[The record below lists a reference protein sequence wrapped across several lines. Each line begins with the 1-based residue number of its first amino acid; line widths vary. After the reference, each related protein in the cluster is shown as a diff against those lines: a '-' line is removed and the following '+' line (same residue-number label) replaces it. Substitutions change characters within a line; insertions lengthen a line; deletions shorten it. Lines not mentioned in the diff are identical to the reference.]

1 MARTFTEAIAAVEGG
16 EFDAAVGYTVT
27 RPAPKPVEEEVAA
40 AFRDFDYQQIRRIE
54 RMLASRQRCHL
65 ADAEEAVHEVLEELL
80 VKRRDLY
87 RERPESWLG
96 LLYRLARFRI
106 LDMSLGR
113 ARVASIEELFEMAGD
128 APFEKA
134 SPCLSVTQRSD
145 EDARREPPPGAG
157 ESWSSSQVIGAMQR
171 FRDHFGRPPRSA
183 ECGAIN
189 GLPGLDVIYRHFRTL
204 ADAILAAGMVPEA
217 PRKSRS
223 RWVPLETAKVCR
235 SFKRR
240 TGYWPSWADVKRRPG
255 ELPST
260 SAMVRCFGGTRSI
273 DVQLGAEAILAGV
286 ED

>member
-1 MARTFTEAIAAVEGG
+1 MARTFTEAIAAMEGA

-27 RPAPKPVEEEVAA
+27 RSTPKPVEDEVAV

-113 ARVASIEELFEMAGD
+113 ARVASIEELFELAGD

-134 SPCLSVTQRSD
+134 SPCFSVTPRSD
-145 EDARREPPPGAG
+145 EDARRGAPPGAG

-171 FRDHFGRPPRSA
+171 FRDHFGRPPEVGRVRSDQRSA
-183 ECGAIN
+183 RFGCHIQALRHAGGCGPRCRN
-189 GLPGLDVIYRHFRTL
+189 G
-204 ADAILAAGMVPEA
+204 AG
-217 PRKSRS
+217 
-223 RWVPLETAKVCR
+223 
-235 SFKRR
+235 
-240 TGYWPSWADVKRRPG
+240 
-255 ELPST
+255 
-260 SAMVRCFGGTRSI
+260 SAT
-273 DVQLGAEAILAGV
+273 E
-286 ED
+286 E